1 VAGAVTGAAM
11 GAALGLA
18 TGDFWTTI
26 GMLGVVWVVWA
37 KTLKCEATA
46 MQKTGRTKSCFI
58 DSPKKIQI
66 IFLH

>member
-1 VAGAVTGAAM
+1 VAGAVTGAAV

-37 KTLKCEATA
+37 KALKCEAMA
-46 MQKTGRTKSCFI
+46 MQKAERTKSCFM
-58 DSPKKIQI
+58 DTPK
-66 IFLH
+66 IFQLSFSH